1 MPRRVSDVYVARERP
16 LLATASR
23 PFPFETL
30 PPNVLSDVCCKAF
43 ILADHLHKG
52 LHLRE
57 QVAERSG
64 II

>member
-1 MPRRVSDVYVARERP
+1 VRVVRERP
-16 LLATASR
+16 LFATASR
-23 PFPFETL
+23 SFPFETL
-30 PPNVLSDVCCKAF
+30 RFHVLFGVSHKAF
-43 ILADHLHKG
+43 ILADHLHTG

>member
-1 MPRRVSDVYVARERP
+1 
-16 LLATASR
+16 LATASR
-23 PFPFETL
+23 SFPFESL
-30 PPNVLSDVCCKAF
+30 PFHVLSGVSSKAF